1 VSIRTKVKTTAL
13 KSIKADQELDALIP
27 SLQSLARE
35 KEKSLAKDEAFND
48 LLSYVHDML
57 KQNFYGTYATVE
69 VTARAKHHMQLLMFL
84 YREQGWHVSS
94 LMDDGKEYLRFRDP
108 RSIGV

>member
-1 VSIRTKVKTTAL
+1 MSARTKIKTAIEESVKT
-13 KSIKADQELDALIP
+13 DRGFDVLIS

-35 KEKSLAKDEAFND
+35 RKALAKDEAFND
-48 LLSYVHDML
+48 FLSYVHDML

-69 VTARAKHHMQLLMFL
+69 VTAREKHHMQLLMFL